1 MLIGYNLSSF
11 WCSAPSPVRAL
22 QYGPLRGHGARTNA
36 FGRPVS
42 YQRSVYPRWRL
53 AMLTLVTTPPR
64 ACLLPFACS
73 GRLTPISKRCFG
85 STPGL
90 AGGTEA
96 LQSYGSRHQR
106 ADLWAISF
114 AITLKQVLGGWPRPI
129 TAFRCDQVAGHLHSR
144 GACSAGGWLRAL
156 SLAPRTA
163 PWETQWGQ
171 LDRSFG
177 GILAWPAKLLGGW
190 GGASAPSLPVR

>member
-1 MLIGYNLSSF
+1 
-11 WCSAPSPVRAL
+11 
-22 QYGPLRGHGARTNA
+22 
-36 FGRPVS
+36 
-42 YQRSVYPRWRL
+42 
-53 AMLTLVTTPPR
+53 MLTLSNAPPR
-64 ACLLPFACS
+64 AGLLPFARS
-73 GRLTPISKRCFG
+73 GRLTPISKRCFDG
-85 STPGL
+85 TPGL

-96 LQSYGSRHQR
+96 LQSYGSRHQH

-129 TAFRCDQVAGHLHSR
+129 TAFWYDQVAGHLHSW
-144 GACSAGGWLRAL
+144 GACSAGGWLYAL

-177 GILAWPAKLLGGW
+177 GILARPAKLLGGW
-190 GGASAPSLPVR
+190 GDASASSLPVR